1 MTSHYRSN
9 ERLGLPPEVTDPNGR
24 TFEATVKDFKIGHSD
39 KLGKLVILHDVSE
52 RKKMEE
58 IVRNAEAEK
67 KMAESNRKYRT
78 VVDNQT
84 EAIVSFLPDGKIT
97 FMNGIMERYLSYLG
111 PGSSDDLRDL
121 MLKDVSERMFKQ
133 IDLMTPDGPMMEY
146 ETSLKRTD
154 GEILHILWRG
164 KGIFDNRGKLKEVQ
178 AVGINIT
185 ELRRLETEMARADK
199 LESLGVLA
207 GGIAHDFNNM
217 LASIVTNVEI
227 AIQDIPE
234 DVRSRHH
241 LEASVRSAMRARNLT
256 QQLLTFSKGG
266 EPVKEVIDLAPLARS
281 SVDFMLSGTNAAAV
295 YGFEDGEYYANVD
308 PIQIEQVIGNLAMN
322 ASQAMPKGGHIY
334 VNMKK
339 LSDPD
344 IDLLSIRPGPY
355 IRIDVRDEGCGSLRM
370 FWTKY
375 SNHSSLRRKL
385 EVVSGSPR
393 SSPSSGI
400 TKAMFEWIRR

>member
-1 MTSHYRSN
+1 M
-9 ERLGLPPEVTDPNGR
+9 
-24 TFEATVKDFKIGHSD
+24 
-39 KLGKLVILHDVSE
+39 
-52 RKKMEE
+52 
-58 IVRNAEAEK
+58 
-67 KMAESNRKYRT
+67 
-78 VVDNQT
+78 
-84 EAIVSFLPDGKIT
+84 
-97 FMNGIMERYLSYLG
+97 
-111 PGSSDDLRDL
+111 
-121 MLKDVSERMFKQ
+121 
-133 IDLMTPDGPMMEY
+133 
-146 ETSLKRTD
+146 
-154 GEILHILWRG
+154 
-164 KGIFDNRGKLKEVQ
+164 
-178 AVGINIT
+178 GINIT

-217 LASIVTNVEI
+217 LASIVTNRQI

-241 LEASVRSAMRARNLT
+241 LEASVRPMRARNLT

-355 IRIDVRDEGCGSLRM
+355 IRIDVRDEGCGIPKDVLDKI
-370 FWTKY
+370 FEPFFTTKETGSGLGLATVQSIIRNHEGHVRVDSQVGKGTTVSIILPSVDHDIASSIPVKVRLEVRQPGRILVMDDEEPIREALSAILADFGYDPISVRNGEEAIDAYRDAISEKRPFGVVIMDLTIRGGMGGKEAAQHILAMDPQAKMIVSSGY
-375 SNHSSLRRKL
+375 SNDPIMAHP
-385 EVVSGSPR
+385 EEYGFCDISP
-393 SSPSSGI
+393 
-400 TKAMFEWIRR
+400 